1 MWVHSCYCLIL
12 GAVLAAAGSTD
23 GRWDQ
28 ARALRGVHPSKRQAY
43 TASSGADLFRCLDGS
58 KQIPFAA
65 VNDDYCDCPDGSDEP
80 GTPACEKGFFH
91 CLNDDHIGADIPTS
105 RVNDGI
111 CDPQCC
117 DGSDE
122 YLGYVKC
129 HNNCTEIG
137 ATYRKEVLAKR
148 RVVAEG
154 EKIAREY
161 AEFGAKAAADRTAE
175 ISILTNKIEKLDKKV
190 KDLQDKKAAAEE
202 FAKLHGNESV
212 TEDESRQPP
221 SAETS
226 KRQDKCCA
234 AKLKCVTMLDEQIGG
249 TLMVQDRL
257 EFLQEG
263 AHHIDNIEPATREKD
278 PAAADAYDA
287 YQSYKLTWAPED
299 EEEANLG
306 DTPAAEEEGAAAT
319 SRDCCTRVEE
329 CKKKVEEEQDKF
341 LQLSDKL
348 EALLGAVSPL
358 GKAKPKTRRQDDWVR
373 RAYEQYADYKLQF
386 RGEKIPPVQD
396 LAGLEKEE
404 QKEEEVPA
412 PTSDERNTEKP
423 AASETPRDDS
433 CAAAADVLA
442 SAFTDPQ
449 QVVKCAPAIVSKYAV
464 SLYDT
469 VSTQLKATLG
479 RVGSSR
485 SAVPPPGGGA
495 DVTKVAARLIEAE
508 AVRTEAT
515 TKLAEL
521 RRLAEIDF
529 GPAGVWEKLYRT
541 CVTTETAEY
550 TYEVCILDRAVQKP
564 KNGGAQTGLGTFKR
578 WGVRDPSKATAEN
591 AHHAMMYEDG
601 DRCWNG
607 PARSVEVTVECGLET
622 KLLSVVEM
630 SKCEYNARL
639 TSPAVCDLSKLDVL
653 PPAWH
658 EHNEL

>member
-1 MWVHSCYCLIL
+1 
-12 GAVLAAAGSTD
+12 
-23 GRWDQ
+23 
-28 ARALRGVHPSKRQAY
+28 
-43 TASSGADLFRCLDGS
+43 
-58 KQIPFAA
+58 A

-122 YLGYVKC
+122 YLGFVKC

-137 ATYRKEVLAKR
+137 ATYRKEMLAKR

-175 ISILTNKIEKLDKKV
+175 ISILTNKIEKLDKK
-190 KDLQDKKAAAEE
+190 
-202 FAKLHGNESV
+202 
-212 TEDESRQPP
+212 
-221 SAETS
+221 
-226 KRQDKCCA
+226 
-234 AKLKCVTMLDEQIGG
+234 
-249 TLMVQDRL
+249 
-257 EFLQEG
+257 
-263 AHHIDNIEPATREKD
+263 
-278 PAAADAYDA
+278 
-287 YQSYKLTWAPED
+287 
-299 EEEANLG
+299 
-306 DTPAAEEEGAAAT
+306 GAAAT
-319 SRDCCTRVEE
+319 SRDCCTRVQE

-373 RAYEQYADYKLQF
+373 HAYEQYADYKLQF
-386 RGEKIPPVQD
+386 RGDKIPPVQD
-396 LAGLEKEE
+396 LADLEKEE

-412 PTSDERNTEKP
+412 STSEERNTEKP

-442 SAFTDPQ
+442 SALTDPK

-469 VSTQLKATLG
+469 VSTHLKATLG

-485 SAVPPPGGGA
+485 SAVPPPGGA

-630 SKCEYNARL
+630 SKCEYSARL